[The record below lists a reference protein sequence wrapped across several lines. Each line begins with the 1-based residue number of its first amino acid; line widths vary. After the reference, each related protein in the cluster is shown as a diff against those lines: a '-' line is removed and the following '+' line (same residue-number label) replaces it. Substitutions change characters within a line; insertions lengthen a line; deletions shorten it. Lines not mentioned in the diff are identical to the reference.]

1 MMDKTQHWQQ
11 VYQTKSS
18 ADVSW
23 FQSVPQQSLDF
34 IKGFNLGKDAAIID
48 VGGGDSLLVE
58 ELLKLGYTNI
68 TVLDISAAAIEK
80 AKARLGDAAVNIKW
94 IVSDILDFTPAE
106 KYHCWH
112 DRATFH
118 FLTSTA
124 DTEKYVQI
132 ANGAIAEN
140 GKIVVATFSTEGP
153 LKCSGL
159 PVKQYSESLLSQ
171 TLQRW
176 FKKIRCITT
185 DHLTPFNTIQ
195 NFIFCSFTKS
205 QFNYGHS

>member
-1 MMDKTQHWQQ
+1 MDLQKHWQQ
-11 VYQTKSS
+11 VYTAKQLSE
-18 ADVSW
+18 VSW
-23 FQSVPQQSLDF
+23 YQPVPQQSLDF
-34 IKGFNLGKDAAIID
+34 INSFNMDKTASIID
-48 VGGGDSLLVE
+48 VGGGDSLLVD

-68 TVLDISAAAIEK
+68 TVLDISAAAIER
-80 AKARLGDAAVNIKW
+80 AQARLGNTAVNVKW
-94 IVSDILDFTPAE
+94 IISDILNFVPGE
-106 KYHCWH
+106 KYDCWH

-118 FLTSTA
+118 FLTSNA
-124 DTEKYVQI
+124 DTEKYVQV
-132 ANGAIAEN
+132 ANNAVREN

-159 PVKQYSESLLSQ
+159 AVKQYNEGLLSQ

-195 NFIFCSFTKS
+195 NFIFCSFKKS
-205 QFNYGHS
+205 TAAYGHS

>member
-1 MMDKTQHWQQ
+1 MDKQSHWQQ
-11 VYQTKSS
+11 VYQTKSA

-23 FQSVPQQSLDF
+23 FQAVPQQSLDF
-34 IKGFNLGKDAAIID
+34 IKGFNLDKTAAIID
-48 VGGGDSLLVE
+48 IGGGDSLLVDA
-58 ELLKLGYTNI
+58 LLQLGYTNI

-80 AKARLGDAAVNIKW
+80 AKSRLGTAAVKVKW
-94 IVSDILDFTPAE
+94 IVSDILDFTPTE
-106 KYHCWH
+106 KYDCWH

-118 FLTSTA
+118 FLTNSSE
-124 DTEKYVQI
+124 TEKYVQI
-132 ANGAIAEN
+132 ANGAVNEN

-159 PVKQYSESLLSQ
+159 PVKQYNETSLSQ

-185 DHLTPFNTIQ
+185 DHLTPFNTLQ
-195 NFIFCSFTKS
+195 NFIFCSFKKTTLS
-205 QFNYGHS
+205 HGH